1 MERWQIR
8 LCSPGTYLKV
18 TTAATP
24 SAYRSPAHPFF
35 CHLLSHFRR
44 EVALS
49 TTFPLV
55 SRNFGAVSIP
65 SFPRRLQ
72 LTWFG
77 VFSLHS
83 FRLWV
88 PKQMHVPGPM
98 TPSSSLKS
106 QSALSFIF
114 LLYTAACKDHTDS
127 IVTFFG
133 SNGDHSARRM

>member
-1 MERWQIR
+1 MTSSGSKQD
-8 LCSPGTYLKV
+8 CT
-18 TTAATP
+18 
-24 SAYRSPAHPFF
+24 
-35 CHLLSHFRR
+35 
-44 EVALS
+44 EVWNRV
-49 TTFPLV
+49 V
-55 SRNFGAVSIP
+55 SVSVAP
-65 SFPRRLQ
+65 SFVAPYCSVCHATLV
-72 LTWFG
+72 LLCFFSLPPSPSTP

>member
-1 MERWQIR
+1 MER
-8 LCSPGTYLKV
+8 LLTHHCSPGAFLN
-18 TTAATP
+18 
-24 SAYRSPAHPFF
+24 PFVRT
-35 CHLLSHFRR
+35 HYLLSHFRR

-49 TTFPLV
+49 IAFPLV

-106 QSALSFIF
+106 QSALSFTF
-114 LLYTAACKDHTDS
+114 LLYTTACKDHTDS